1 MKIANTFLGGIVF
14 ITILVQVLLVYG
26 HREAYLKQ
34 LNPKEIA
41 KHTVFRNLRNE
52 GTIKAIKAKG
62 IKFKLYLGADKQGFR
77 HDYRRVGLS
86 YSKQGDTLEISATS
100 GRYDAIDF
108 CDFYFP
114 QVTQI
119 SLVNSYVTLVTQKKV
134 DLKAIIKQN
143 SVLAVESGKLGMF
156 NTAVADSSSV
166 RLSEHIQIDQL
177 EIKLADKAIFQ
188 KNNAKVEKVKTNRL

>member
-1 MKIANTFLGGIVF
+1 MKIANTFLGGIIF

-34 LNPKEIA
+34 LTQKEIT
-41 KHTVFRNLRNE
+41 KHTVFRDLRNK

-62 IKFKLYLGADKQGFR
+62 IRFKLYLGADKQGFQ

-86 YSKQGDTLEISATS
+86 YSKQGDTLKISATS
-100 GRYDAIDF
+100 NRYDPIDF
-108 CDFYFP
+108 CELYFP

-134 DLKAIIKQN
+134 DLTATIKQN

-156 NTAVADSSSV
+156 NTTVADSSV
-166 RLSEHIQIDQL
+166 LRLGKHIQIDQP

-188 KNNAKVEKVKTNRL
+188 NNNAKVGKVKTDRL